1 MPKFLLFFLCS
12 IQCCFSQTDKNI
24 EGIVISD
31 GILLAGVD
39 VINDR
44 SRTSQITNTS
54 GHFSILAQVG
64 DTLIFHSTNYQA
76 KKIRIKEADFGNPNF
91 KISLYKKIEELEEV
105 IISNNVQPVL
115 ISKHIVNNRYFGD
128 SKSAL
133 TNPYMYTAE
142 IAEAPDLV
150 KIASLVAK
158 VFKKPRDVSE
168 SKPVIGFR
176 EFVNS
181 SYDRAYLKKTFQ
193 LKDDEVSL
201 FLEFCEAD
209 AKANSV
215 KESGDK
221 MALLELMIR
230 KNEEFKRLGRD

>member
-12 IQCCFSQTDKNI
+12 ITCCFSQTEKTI
-24 EGIVISD
+24 SGIVVAND
-31 GILLAGVD
+31 VLVERVD

-44 SRTSQITNTS
+44 TRTSQSTNSS
-54 GHFSILAQVG
+54 GQFSILAQVG
-64 DTLIFHSTNYQA
+64 DILIFHSPRFAA
-76 KKIRIKEADFGNPNF
+76 KKIRIKEADLANSNF
-91 KISLYKKIEELEEV
+91 KVFLYKKIEELEEV
-105 IISNNVQPVL
+105 VISNNVQPIL
-115 ISKHIVNNRYFGD
+115 ISKHILDNRYFGD

-133 TNPYMYTAE
+133 TNPHMYTAE

-150 KIASLVAK
+150 KIVSLVSK
-158 VFKKPRDVSE
+158 LLKKPKDVSE

-176 EFVNS
+176 EFVNT

-201 FLEFCEAD
+201 FLEFCEVD
-209 AKANSV
+209 AKANAV

-221 MALLELMIR
+221 MALLELLIR
-230 KNEEFKRLGRD
+230 KNEEFKSLERK